1 MSRKME
7 TAVTVSLCL
16 LAVSVF
22 FSQSGISAFA
32 PLTLLLLLIWRY
44 RLGYEPAFEMP
55 TMLKWVS
62 FAFAASLALSVL
74 VSEDK
79 SDAFHMLKKVQ
90 YMLLLWLLATSPLDE
105 RARRWLLFVYFGA
118 AIVAG
123 LFGLYQVG
131 VLHEWRAHG
140 FTHPVHYGGI
150 LGVASITSLLV
161 MLAPADVFRHSLWS
175 RIFTAIAFAASLAG
189 LVATQ
194 TRGVWIGFLAGGV
207 VVLPLLSWRKA
218 LMVCVVLLITV
229 SVLFGVNTT
238 FRKRVNSIVIS
249 IKNPESRGDINRRLP
264 AWKSALHMF
273 EESPLVGTGTGDW
286 LEDVEELERQG
297 WFKNIKQRGQFFQAH
312 NLYLHWLAT
321 QGIIGILA
329 LIGLFAAL
337 VDWAVRL
344 MRGGRRLGGYLIL
357 YCTVLIMVWGIT
369 EANLLSSKIVAA
381 FTLAIGLVTGLRDE
395 AVAES
400 MTGTGPT

>member
-1 MSRKME
+1 
-7 TAVTVSLCL
+7 
-16 LAVSVF
+16 
-22 FSQSGISAFA
+22 
-32 PLTLLLLLIWRY
+32 
-44 RLGYEPAFEMP
+44 
-55 TMLKWVS
+55 
-62 FAFAASLALSVL
+62 
-74 VSEDK
+74 
-79 SDAFHMLKKVQ
+79 
-90 YMLLLWLLATSPLDE
+90 
-105 RARRWLLFVYFGA
+105 
-118 AIVAG
+118 
-123 LFGLYQVG
+123 
-131 VLHEWRAHG
+131 
-140 FTHPVHYGGI
+140 
-150 LGVASITSLLV
+150 
-161 MLAPADVFRHSLWS
+161 
-175 RIFTAIAFAASLAG
+175 
-189 LVATQ
+189 
-194 TRGVWIGFLAGGV
+194 
-207 VVLPLLSWRKA
+207 
-218 LMVCVVLLITV
+218 
-229 SVLFGVNTT
+229 
-238 FRKRVNSIVIS
+238 
-249 IKNPESRGDINRRLP
+249 

-297 WFKNIKQRGQFFQAH
+297 WVKNIKQRGQFFQAH